1 MMEAPRK
8 GGYFMND
15 DTFDKEEAES
25 FKRYLIAETA
35 FKKLLK
41 EGLTPMESFGV
52 ILGMVANQFKIYG
65 WTRQDFI
72 DFIETMR
79 DTDWPDDPPKKRDH
93 LKLIK

>member
-1 MMEAPRK
+1 MEA
-8 GGYFMND
+8 
-15 DTFDKEEAES
+15 
-25 FKRYLIAETA
+25 
-35 FKKLLK
+35 
-41 EGLTPMESFGV
+41 FGV
-52 ILGMVANQFKIYG
+52 ILGMVANQFKAHG